1 MISFWFPCITP
12 FDIRLFHFFICIGYN
27 GFRKHFSNLA
37 VPIFDPDFNY
47 KSSDITD
54 YEIDIITELATQE
67 DIPEPNKDLA

>member
-1 MISFWFPCITP
+1 MSGKQ
-12 FDIRLFHFFICIGYN
+12 DIIN

-54 YEIDIITELATQE
+54 YEIDIMNNRISHTRRYT
-67 DIPEPNKDLA
+67 